1 MRSTYVAAVVA
12 ALMELSLGANAV
24 AQLPAGSTASNTGYP
39 IDVTAKPATVQPGGA
54 VTIKGSTVA
63 AENGAKV
70 VVTITRAP
78 GTPPFSLTVAP
89 AADGTFTTTFN
100 RTTAPGQYRVEAVA
114 PDGKG
119 RATTTFKVVAASEIP
134 SAIAD
139 EARQLVAAVD
149 KALDVARDGLAAQP
163 LSPARQQA
171 EARLTK
177 AESEL
182 GKAPHQLA
190 TLQQHMTKVFE
201 ARAKVTEPLP
211 DWDQYAQRLDA
222 WTDDATTAR
231 ERLEHQAEA
240 TRAGAKGCAEMD
252 QYYEMLTAASDA
264 LKLAKAPLDMSLGFW
279 KSKVIEGIGTRTT
292 DPREVTKGQK
302 FAYVQ
307 TMKLG
312 AAALD
317 GPAGVFAAIPGFIL
331 DAAKYLHQEL
341 FAAYCDKF
349 EGPIEGVFVGD
360 SYTVSG
366 EPFIH
371 YTVTL
376 DGKMVL
382 MHPRGAPANK
392 PIAVEGYVEG
402 NGRFHVTD
410 NPNVIGRLIPGA
422 PLFHKVVSPP
432 GLGYWNDFGQGLK
445 GLAPNYFR
453 VPLRGVLAGDS
464 IVLAMPM
471 QPAVTDFGESI
482 QGRTIWVVIPL
493 GSMIPEILDSPFA
506 LQKAHPIIE
515 RVVRRRP
522 VLKLSTSSGF
532 VIAQGKFS
540 RDTANADRT
549 ARVKT
554 TLTLKACRPQC
565 VPAGLYKGAP

>member
-1 MRSTYVAAVVA
+1 MQSMYATAALAV
-12 ALMELSLGANAV
+12 LMELSLGASGD
-24 AQLPAGSTASNTGYP
+24 AQRPAGSAASKGGYP
-39 IDVTAKPATVQPGGA
+39 IDVTAKPTTVQPGGA
-54 VTIKGSTVA
+54 VTIRGSTVA
-63 AENGAKV
+63 GPKGAKV
-70 VVTITRAP
+70 TIRITRAG
-78 GTPPFSLTVAP
+78 GTPPFSLTTAP
-89 AADGTFTTTFN
+89 AGDGTFTATFSK
-100 RTTAPGQYRVEAVA
+100 TSTLGQYRIDAVA

-119 RATTTFKVVAASEIP
+119 RATTTFKVVAASAIP
-134 SAIAD
+134 AVIAD

-171 EARLTK
+171 EARLAD
-177 AESEL
+177 AESAL
-182 GKAPHQLA
+182 AKAPSQLV
-190 TLQQHMTKVFE
+190 TLKQQMTKVFE
-201 ARAKVTEPLP
+201 ARAEVTETLP
-211 DWDQYAQRLDA
+211 DWDEYAQRLDT
-222 WTDDATTAR
+222 WMDDAATAR
-231 ERLEHQAEA
+231 ARLERQADA

-264 LKLAKAPLDMSLGFW
+264 LKLAKAPLDLSLGFW
-279 KSKVIEGIGTRTT
+279 RSKAIEGIGTRTT
-292 DPREVTKGQK
+292 DPRDYSKGEK

-307 TMKLG
+307 AMKLG
-312 AAALD
+312 VAALK
-317 GPAGVFAAIPGFIL
+317 GPAGVFDAIPGFIL

-341 FAAYCDKF
+341 FAVYCDKF

-392 PIAVEGYVEG
+392 PIAVEGYIEG

-410 NPNVIGRLIPGA
+410 NPNVIGRLIPGT

-445 GLAPNYFR
+445 GFAPNYFR

-464 IVLAMPM
+464 IVLTMPM

-493 GSMIPEILDSPFA
+493 GGAIPQILDSPFA

-515 RVVRRRP
+515 RVVRRHP
-522 VLKLSTSSGF
+522 VLALRTSNGF
-532 VIAQGKFS
+532 VIAQGKFA
-540 RDTANADRT
+540 RDSTNTKRT

>member
-1 MRSTYVAAVVA
+1 MRSIYVAAALA
-12 ALMELSLGANAV
+12 ALIEFSLGASAG
-24 AQLPAGSTASNTGYP
+24 AQLPAGSAVSKDGYP
-39 IDVTAKPATVQPGGA
+39 IDVTAKPTMLQPGGA
-54 VTIKGSTVA
+54 VTIRGSTVA
-63 AENGAKV
+63 TANGAP
-70 VVTITRAP
+70 VTITITRTA
-78 GTPPFSLTVAP
+78 GAPPFSLTAAP
-89 AADGTFTTTFN
+89 AGDGTFTATFN
-100 RTTAPGQYRVEAVA
+100 GTAAAGQYRVEAVA

-119 RATTTFKVVAASEIP
+119 RAATTFKVVAAAEIP
-134 SAIAD
+134 AVIAD
-139 EARQLVAAVD
+139 EAQQLVAAVD
-149 KALDVARDGLAAQP
+149 KALNVARDGLAAQP
-163 LSPARQQA
+163 LSPAKQQA

-177 AESEL
+177 AESEMA
-182 GKAPHQLA
+182 KAPAHLA
-190 TLQQHMTKVFE
+190 TLKQHMTKVFE

-211 DWDQYAQRLDA
+211 DWDQYAKRLDT
-222 WTDDATTAR
+222 WMDDAATAR
-231 ERLEHQAEA
+231 ERLERQAEA

-264 LKLAKAPLDMSLGFW
+264 IKLAKAPLDLSLGFW

-307 TMKLG
+307 SMKLG
-312 AAALD
+312 VAALD
-317 GPAGVFAAIPGFIL
+317 GPAGVFAAIPGLIL
-331 DAAKYLHQEL
+331 DTAKYLHQEL
-341 FAAYCDKF
+341 FSAYCEKF

-392 PIAVEGYVEG
+392 PIAIEGYVEG

-464 IVLAMPM
+464 IVLTMPM
-471 QPAVTDFGESI
+471 QAAATDFGESI

-493 GSMIPEILDSPFA
+493 GSMIPEILDSPFP

-565 VPAGLYKGAP
+565 LPAGLYKGAR